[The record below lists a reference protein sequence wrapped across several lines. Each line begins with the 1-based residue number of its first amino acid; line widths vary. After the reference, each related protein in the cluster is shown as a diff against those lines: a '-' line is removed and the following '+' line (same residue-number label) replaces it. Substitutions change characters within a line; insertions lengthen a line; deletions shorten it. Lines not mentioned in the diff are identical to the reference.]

1 MFISTSNALKCIN
14 TDDAGGQWY
23 NLKASKEVYIW
34 HPAVYKWE
42 RYPAGCGFW
51 QKHISQ
57 FRFILGDDNTVVVDG
72 ITYPLKAPSGQQSG
86 FKVNVDETL
95 TDGVKDNNT
104 VASSRPDKETGAF
117 TINGLTP
124 GHYKVLID
132 DSNGYKDKKFE
143 DVEVLMQHV
152 TATGTTFLQK

>member
-1 MFISTSNALKCIN
+1 MRILA
-14 TDDAGGQWY
+14 
-23 NLKASKEVYIW
+23 
-34 HPAVYKWE
+34 
-42 RYPAGCGFW
+42 
-51 QKHISQ
+51 KHISQ

>member
-1 MFISTSNALKCIN
+1 MVQLKSFKGGIYDILRFTNGRDTLLATERISA
-14 TDDAGGQWY
+14 
-23 NLKASKEVYIW
+23 
-34 HPAVYKWE
+34 
-42 RYPAGCGFW
+42 
-51 QKHISQ
+51 KHISQ

-143 DVEVLMQHV
+143 DVEV
-152 TATGTTFLQK
+152 